1 MKEAEEL
8 QKERRELTQKL
19 KTQEKRV
26 DYLERAKRLE
36 EIPLLEKAFAE
47 KQEQDRAF
55 WEQHEAERI
64 QTLVE
69 ERELAVKC
77 AERLNRM
84 KEDKDTFLD
93 KLKAERKN
101 LYLVRSLTLPYYRS
115 LRTLEFRSRLQTRIP
130 LSEVCQNWTQCS

>member
-1 MKEAEEL
+1 MDAEQIAAREAEEL
-8 QKERRELTQKL
+8 QKERREMQQKL

-47 KQEQDRAF
+47 KEEQDRAF

-64 QTLVE
+64 QALIE

-77 AERLNRM
+77 AERLRRM
-84 KEDKDTFLD
+84 KADKDMFLD

-101 LYLVRSLTLPYYRS
+101 LYLVRRRKNSLMHLII
-115 LRTLEFRSRLQTRIP
+115 FF
-130 LSEVCQNWTQCS
+130 